1 MTLRALA
8 RDLAP
13 PALVRFARRSRGD
26 RLRWAGQPANWK
38 DALAASSGYSAS
50 NILAQVLRA
59 TEQVARGE
67 ACFERDGVVF
77 NRPDHA
83 YPLLFALLD
92 EAVRNDGELEV
103 LDFGGSLGSTYRQC
117 RPMLDSLR
125 RLRWCVVEQPQFV
138 DAGRASF
145 STEELSF
152 AGSLPSQH
160 SHVRP
165 HVLLASSVL
174 QYLADPHAVLDQLPA
189 TGASTLFIDR
199 TPVSDLPHDR
209 LCIQH
214 VPASIYPASYPCW
227 ILSRSLLMARL
238 EKNWSLRAEFP
249 CAEGSVRTDDGV
261 PFTFVGLTLRR
272 KTT

>member
-13 PALVRFARRSRGD
+13 PALVRLARRSRGD
-26 RLRWAGQPANWK
+26 RLRWAGQPADWTE
-38 DALAASSGYSAS
+38 ALSASSGYSAS
-50 NILAQVLRA
+50 NILERVLRA

-67 ACFERDGVVF
+67 ACFERDGVIF
-77 NRPDHA
+77 PRPDHA

-92 EAVRNDGELEV
+92 EAVRNDGELDV

-117 RPMLDSLR
+117 RPMLDGLR

-138 DAGRASF
+138 DVGRARF
-145 STEELSF
+145 STEELTF
-152 AGSLPSQH
+152 TDSLPSQH
-160 SHVRP
+160 AHARP
-165 HVLLASSVL
+165 HFLLVASVL
-174 QYLADPHAVLDQLPA
+174 QYLADPHAVLDRLPA

-199 TPVSDLPHDR
+199 TPVSDSPHDR

-227 ILSRSLLMARL
+227 ILSRSNLMARL
-238 EKNWSLRAEFP
+238 ERDWDLRAEFP
-249 CAEGSVRTDDGV
+249 CAEGSVRTEDGL

-272 KTT
+272 RSS